1 MYLDYHRQAT
11 AMHSFIQRAL
21 SGTQAHIAY
30 GDYTEPSVNGE
41 QRRPSMHA
49 DTDGRTRRKHTASG
63 GPRDGQ
69 EKHKLPTTGNTRTHS
84 ELKVAT

>member
-1 MYLDYHRQAT
+1 
-11 AMHSFIQRAL
+11 MHSFIQRAL

-41 QRRPSMHA
+41 
-49 DTDGRTRRKHTASG
+49 RTRRKHTASG